1 MPQPLPKTARRFG
14 ASCRRWPLSLPAV
27 ISACPARRSGIV
39 AQLGLYG
46 VLSTAV
52 RQRTPEI
59 GVRMALGA
67 SRTRVLQLI
76 VGHGLRLSLV
86 DIAFG
91 LLAALVTSR
100 VIRSM
105 LVGVQPTDPLTF
117 ASMAAAFLGI
127 AVVACLIPARR
138 AATLDANA
146 ALRDE

>member
-1 MPQPLPKTARRFG
+1 M
-14 ASCRRWPLSLPAV
+14 
-27 ISACPARRSGIV
+27 